1 MVVAL
6 PAFSSY
12 LECMSDERMA
22 ELAERMAR
30 FEGEAKAMEARAETR
45 QHEYKTD
52 IARLSEESAK
62 RDAEMTRHISGLSE
76 EIARRETR
84 MLLAVAG
91 IISLGVVVL
100 SFLIRASG

>member
-30 FEGEAKAMEARAETR
+30 FEGEAKEARSETC

-52 IARLSEESAK
+52 IARLSEESA
-62 RDAEMTRHISGLSE
+62 
-76 EIARRETR
+76 RRETR
-84 MLLAVAG
+84 MLLAMAG
-91 IISLGVVVL
+91 IVSLGVVVL
-100 SFLIRASG
+100 GFLIRSGG

>member
-1 MVVAL
+1 MVVVAL
-6 PAFSSY
+6 PAFSSC

-52 IARLSEESAK
+52 IARLSEESA
-62 RDAEMTRHISGLSE
+62 
-76 EIARRETR
+76 RRETR
-84 MLLAVAG
+84 MLLAMAG
-91 IISLGVVVL
+91 IVSLGVVVL
-100 SFLIRASG
+100 GFLIRSGG